1 MNTQNFLCLLIV
13 LILLFCRKEILSD
26 MKEAKEGEK
35 EGGEG
40 ETEEEKAEKKKQAE
54 TGAAPG
60 EDGADFVQV
69 NLCYFSAQNF
79 KRIGICFS
87 AECP

>member
-1 MNTQNFLCLLIV
+1 
-13 LILLFCRKEILSD
+13 

-40 ETEEEKAEKKKQAE
+40 ETEEEKAEKKKAE

-69 NLCYFSAQNF
+69 SLLFFSTKLQTVP
-79 KRIGICFS
+79 RIRIHHITS
-87 AECP
+87 ARSDTFFTFVAARI